1 MRKTVGQTVF
11 EWAESK
17 RHKMNRY
24 IYRTFF
30 TKKKIP
36 GGGMRIHL

>member
-30 TKKKIP
+30 TKN
-36 GGGMRIHL
+36 